1 MLSEHAQ
8 SPLPQEEKAL
18 EDKLKSLGAWFSI
31 DPELDKPHP
40 LLSYDSYAP
49 ARRSIHQIDSFL
61 MSESLYDPSVKWG
74 EDAEKI
80 IQTLQIV
87 YVILGL
93 LLFGYLTIEKNQ
105 QENDRQ
111 PNEPVKTEAYWTAP
125 EENVSLLDLESQLGE
140 SDAADT
146 SR

>member
-8 SPLPQEEKAL
+8 PPLPQEEKTL
-18 EDKLKSLGAWFSI
+18 EDKLESLGAWFSI

-49 ARRSIHQIDSFL
+49 PGRNIHEVDSFL

-80 IQTLQIV
+80 IHALQIV
-87 YVILGL
+87 YVVLGL

-105 QENDRQ
+105 QENDHQ
-111 PNEPVKTEAYWTAP
+111 SNEPVKTEAYWTAP
-125 EENVSLLDLESQLGE
+125 DEDGDNSLLFPPELDQE
-140 SDAADT
+140 
-146 SR
+146 